1 MHVFLPQQAR
11 SISVSSERAS
21 IRKDRPNTV
30 NRRNGILL
38 TTIRRARYRQCVRS
52 KPSAPWTARPDFSD
66 LNVLLVDDEPDGRA
80 FVREVLR
87 DCGATVL
94 ETDNIATAKDC
105 VLNSKFDLIVTDLAF
120 PGEDGVEFLSWLR
133 QQPRENGGS
142 TLAVA
147 VTAFYQ
153 DHPPATVPGWAAYF
167 QKPIEMGQFVT
178 AIADLLRAP
187 RS

>member
-1 MHVFLPQQAR
+1 M
-11 SISVSSERAS
+11 SVSRGRVS
-21 IRKDRPNTV
+21 IGKDPPNII
-30 NRRNGILL
+30 NRRNGISL
-38 TTIRRARYRQCVRS
+38 TTIRRARYRQRVRS
-52 KPSAPWTARPDFSD
+52 NPSAPWTARPDFSD

-80 FVREVLR
+80 LVREVLR

-105 VLNSKFDLIVTDLAF
+105 VLNSTFDLIVTDLAF

-133 QQPRENGGS
+133 KQPGENGGS

-147 VTAFYQ
+147 VTAFYE
-153 DHPPATVPGWAAYF
+153 DYPPAIVPGWAAYF
-167 QKPIEMGQFVT
+167 QKPIEMGEFVT
-178 AIADLLRAP
+178 AIAELLRAR